1 MQCTV
6 PLPAK
11 MPATTTSAT
20 TTELLR
26 AAAAGDQAAWCSLLR
41 RYDAAVT
48 ATIRAHGLQPAD
60 ALDAA
65 QRTWMTLV
73 ERHDEIRQPEAL
85 GGWLR
90 TTARNECLRIIRARQ
105 RDALLDVVC
114 VELADAGVDVEQSV
128 VDADTVRRLRGH
140 VDRLPPRA
148 AVLVTALFD
157 DDPAPYCEIAR
168 RTGIPIGSIG
178 PTRARALVM
187 LRRLFDGELMA
198 S

>member
-1 MQCTV
+1 MHRTV
-6 PLPAK
+6 PLS
-11 MPATTTSAT
+11 ATTTSAT
-20 TTELLR
+20 TTELLH
-26 AAAAGDQAAWCSLLR
+26 AAAAGDQLAWCSLVR

-65 QRTWMTLV
+65 QRTWMMLI
-73 ERHDEIRQPEAL
+73 ERHSEIRQPEAL

-90 TTARNECLRIIRARQ
+90 TTARNECLRIIRVRH
-105 RDALLDVVC
+105 RDLMLEDAG
-114 VELADAGVDVEQSV
+114 VELPDAGVDVEQCV
-128 VDADTVRRLRGH
+128 VDADTVHRLRGH
-140 VDRLPPRA
+140 VDRLPARA

-157 DDPAPYCEIAR
+157 DDPAPYGEIAR

-178 PTRARALVM
+178 PTRARALVL
-187 LRRLFDGELMA
+187 LRRLFDGEPMA

>member
-1 MQCTV
+1 MPCTV
-6 PLPAK
+6 PLPA
-11 MPATTTSAT
+11 TTTSIT

-26 AAAAGDQAAWCSLLR
+26 AAAGGSQAAWCSLVR

-48 ATIRAHGLQPAD
+48 ATVRAHGLQPAD

-65 QRTWMTLV
+65 QRTWMMLV

-105 RDALLDVVC
+105 RDALLDVAWF
-114 VELADAGVDVEQSV
+114 ELADAGVDVEQCV
-128 VDADTVRRLRGH
+128 VDADTVRRVRSH
-140 VDRLPPRA
+140 VDRLPARA

-157 DDPAPYCEIAR
+157 DDPAPYGEIAR
-168 RTGIPIGSIG
+168 RTGIPVGSIG

-187 LRRLFDGELMA
+187 LRRLFDGELVA